1 MNTLVEF
8 FKSYWMQLS
17 KREHLLI
24 VIGTIVSTLAII
36 TFTWILPQAQ
46 LNRSLHNKLNNNL
59 QTVEFMQ
66 NSIEELI
73 SLHKIYQKRKNINI
87 QQVVNSVLSANK
99 IVNNNIQ
106 IVKNNKIIISNEDS
120 NFSRVHRAIYQLEN
134 TWGFE
139 VLVADINYI
148 SDDKVNFSLT
158 LTLNKI

>member
-1 MNTLVEF
+1 MNAIVEF

-17 KREHLLI
+17 LREQMLI
-24 VIGTIVSTLAII
+24 VIGTIVSALAII
-36 TFTWILPQAQ
+36 IFTWMLPQVL

-66 NSIEELI
+66 NSFEELI
-73 SLHKIYQKRKNINI
+73 SLNKIYQKRKNINI
-87 QQVVNSVLSANK
+87 QQVVNFALSANK
-99 IVNNNIQ
+99 VENNNIQ
-106 IVKNNKIIISNEDS
+106 IVKDNKIIISNEDS
-120 NFSRVHRAIYQLEN
+120 NFTRVHRAIYQLEN

-139 VLVADINYI
+139 VLAADINYI